1 MYHMFEKVQK
11 VIAEQL
17 EIDPATITPETN
29 IYDDL
34 GADSLDAVELVM
46 SLEDE
51 YGITITDEAANDLVT
66 VGKIAEYLER
76 VIG

>member
-1 MYHMFEKVQK
+1 MFEKVQK

-17 EIDPATITPETN
+17 EIDPETITPDTN

-51 YGITITDEAANDLVT
+51 YGITIPDEAANDLVT
-66 VGKIAEYLER
+66 VGKIVDYLER

>member
-1 MYHMFEKVQK
+1 MFEKVQK

-17 EIDPATITPETN
+17 EIDPETITPDTN

-51 YGITITDEAANDLVT
+51 YGITIPDEAANDLVT
-66 VGKIAEYLER
+66 VGKIVEYLER

>member
-1 MYHMFEKVQK
+1 MFEKVQK

-17 EIDPATITPETN
+17 EIDPETITPDTN

-51 YGITITDEAANDLVT
+51 YGITIPDEAANDLVT
-66 VGKIAEYLER
+66 VGKIVEYLEK

>member
-1 MYHMFEKVQK
+1 MFEKVQK

-17 EIDPATITPETN
+17 DIDPETITPETN

-46 SLEDE
+46 SLDDE
-51 YGITITDEAANDLVT
+51 YGITSPDEAANDLVT
-66 VGKIAEYLER
+66 VGKIVDYLER

>member
-1 MYHMFEKVQK
+1 MFEKVQK

-17 EIDPATITPETN
+17 EIDPETITLDTN

-51 YGITITDEAANDLVT
+51 YGITISDEAANDLVT
-66 VGKIAEYLER
+66 VGKIVEYLER

>member
-1 MYHMFEKVQK
+1 MFEKVQK

-17 EIDPATITPETN
+17 DIDPETITPETN

-51 YGITITDEAANDLVT
+51 YGITIPDEAANDLVT
-66 VGKIAEYLER
+66 VGKIVDYLER

>member
-1 MYHMFEKVQK
+1 MFEKVQK

-17 EIDPATITPETN
+17 EIDPETITPETN

-51 YGITITDEAANDLVT
+51 YGITIPDEAANDLVT
-66 VGKIAEYLER
+66 VGKIVEYLER

>member
-1 MYHMFEKVQK
+1 MFEKVQK

-17 EIDPATITPETN
+17 EIDPETITPETN

-51 YGITITDEAANDLVT
+51 YGITIPDEAANDLVT
-66 VGKIAEYLER
+66 VGKIVEYLEK

>member
-1 MYHMFEKVQK
+1 MFEKVQK

-51 YGITITDEAANDLVT
+51 YGITIPDEAANDLVT

>member
-1 MYHMFEKVQK
+1 MFEKVQK

-17 EIDPATITPETN
+17 EIDPETITLDTN

-51 YGITITDEAANDLVT
+51 YGITIPDEAANDLVT
-66 VGKIAEYLER
+66 VGKIVEYLEK